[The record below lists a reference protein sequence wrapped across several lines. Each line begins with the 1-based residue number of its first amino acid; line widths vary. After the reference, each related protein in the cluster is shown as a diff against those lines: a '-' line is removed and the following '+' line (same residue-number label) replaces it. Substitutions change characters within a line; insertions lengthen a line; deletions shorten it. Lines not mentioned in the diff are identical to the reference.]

1 MSTPPTP
8 NAMAQS
14 QLQTI
19 ATLSVVELGQYLNS
33 DQPDAPP
40 PQLIDVRE
48 PEEVS
53 LAALPGFINLP
64 LSQAEQ
70 WTATIHQHFE
80 RHTETW
86 VLCHHGMRSQQ
97 MCHWLVQQG
106 FTSVKN
112 IIGGIDAYSQCVDST
127 IPRY

>member
-1 MSTPPTP
+1 MSTPAAP
-8 NAMAQS
+8 N
-14 QLQTI
+14 TI

-33 DQPDAPP
+33 AQSDALH

-53 LAALPGFINLP
+53 LAALPGFVNLP

-70 WTATIHQHFE
+70 WTASIHQQFDP
-80 RHTETW
+80 HTDTW

-112 IIGGIDAYSQCVDST
+112 ITGGIDAYSQCVDAT